1 MIKYLL
7 YFLVGGSVI
16 TFSALLAEMGYPFLG
31 GILMTLP
38 NLSLVGFYFIN
49 KIAGSSAVLI
59 AVKSSLLGT
68 IFVWPI
74 YMLSLLYFIP
84 KYGVNKALLFGLII
98 SLVFAIVFV
107 LLCKFTFLSSWI
119 DS

>member
-31 GILMTLP
+31 GLLMVLP
-38 NLSLVGFYFIN
+38 NISLVGFYFIN
-49 KIAGSSAVLI
+49 KIAGGSAVLI

-68 IFVWPI
+68 IFVWPL
-74 YMLSLLYFIP
+74 YMISLLYFIP
-84 KYGVNKALLFGLII
+84 KYGVNRALLLGLMV

-107 LLCKFTFLSSWI
+107 LLCKYTFLSSWI
-119 DS
+119 EA